1 MTLYG
6 HDDAI
11 AQFRAAMDAE
21 TLHHAWL
28 LAGPRGVGK
37 ARFADMAARR
47 VLAEATSVKPVE
59 EGLVVSPDHP
69 TAHLFKAGSHPDFR
83 RLERLPRE
91 KKPDELA
98 RNITIAQ
105 VRSLQSLF
113 GSRPSMSDWRAVVID
128 AIDDLERSAA
138 NALLKNLEEPP
149 PNCVFLL
156 VCHNPGRLLPTI
168 RSRCRM
174 LRFRR
179 LSDDDMTSAIAQAE
193 PTLDSEGIAA
203 LVRAGRGAPGQ
214 ALGFAGL
221 DIADLDAAIAE
232 LIARGDA
239 GNARRAALA
248 QSLSL
253 KAALPRYE
261 LFLQRAPS
269 AIVRHARRLDGRAL
283 ARAIALWE
291 QAGALAGSAPRQS
304 LDPQATVFTLAG
316 MLASLHEP
324 EHDS

>member
-11 AQFRAAMDAE
+11 AQFRKAMDGD

-59 EGLVVSPDHP
+59 EGLAVSPDHP

-98 RNITIAQ
+98 RNINIAQ

-113 GSRPSMSDWRAVVID
+113 GTKPSMSDWRAVVID
-128 AIDDLERSAA
+128 AVDDLERAGA

-179 LSDDDMTSAIAQAE
+179 LPDDAMTSAIAQAE
-193 PTLDSEGIAA
+193 PTLGSEEVAA

-269 AIVRHARRLDGRAL
+269 AIVSHARRLEGKAL

-291 QAGALAGSAPRQS
+291 QAGALAGSAPRLS
-304 LDPQATVFTLAG
+304 LDPQSTVFTLAG

-324 EHDS
+324 GHDA